1 MRGHVRKRGK
11 KWAIV
16 LDVGT
21 DPQTGKRK
29 QRWFSGYATKRD
41 AEKELAEKIN
51 EIENGTFVMPKNISM
66 AEYLEYWL
74 EKYASNRLSPTTLYG
89 YRMIIEKHI
98 VPAIGDIRLQKLRPL
113 DIQTYYD
120 EKGESLSGKT
130 LTQHHRVLRKALD
143 YAFRMQLIIKN
154 PADVVSPPKIIKY
167 KARALTLDEVRL
179 LIEKLK
185 ESEYLNVPINVVLSL
200 GLRRGELLALKWED
214 IDFNKGIITIQRNLV
229 RAGTKLVFKDPK
241 SETSNRKL
249 KLSPTLLSMLKE
261 HRRKQLEHKIAF
273 ESLYCANDFLFCKE
287 NGEPI
292 NPAGFSHRFGDFLR
306 RHDDLPNVRLHDL
319 RHTNATLM
327 LQQNIS
333 PKIASSRLGHSNIS
347 ITLDLY
353 SHVLFDMEE
362 KTANLMDD
370 ILYKAK

>member
-51 EIENGTFVMPKNISM
+51 EVENGTFVMPKNINMS
-66 AEYLEYWL
+66 EYLVYWF
-74 EKYASNRLSPTTLYG
+74 EKYAESRLSPNTAYS
-89 YRMIIEKHI
+89 YRVVIDKHLI
-98 VPAIGDIRLQKLRPL
+98 PAIGDIELQKLRPI
-113 DIQTYYD
+113 DIQQYYD
-120 EKGESLSGKT
+120 EKGEVLSGKT
-130 LTQHHRVLRKALD
+130 LLQHHNIFRRSLD
-143 YAFRMQLIIKN
+143 YAFRMQLIKTN
-154 PADVVSPPKIIKY
+154 PVLAVSAPKKSKF
-167 KARALTLDEVRL
+167 KARALTLDEVKL
-179 LIEKLK
+179 LIDKLK
-185 ESEYLNVPINVVLSL
+185 YNDFLNVPINIVLAL

-214 IDFNKGIITIQRNLV
+214 VDLDEGIITIQRNLV
-229 RAGTKLVFKDPK
+229 RVGTELMFKDPK
-241 SETSNRKL
+241 TETSNRKL
-249 KLSPTLLSMLKE
+249 KLSPTLLTILKE
-261 HRRKQLEHKIAF
+261 HRIKQLEHKIAF
-273 ESLYCANDFLFCKE
+273 AALYQDNDFLFCRE

-292 NPAGFSHRFGDFLR
+292 NPSSFSHRFGDFVR
-306 RHDDLPNVRLHDL
+306 RHDDLPNIRLHDL

-327 LQQNIS
+327 LQQNIA
-333 PKIASSRLGHSNIS
+333 PKIASARLGHSNIS

-370 ILYKAK
+370 ILYKVK